1 MLGQGAAGNSFT
13 TSSCLTISAT
23 SLCNPIGV
31 AVDQSGNV
39 WVGDTSNNRM
49 LEYNETVSATMPAAN
64 ATADT
69 VFGEAG
75 SFTSSSPPNIG
86 PNSLDGPQ
94 GVIVDGNG
102 NLFVDD
108 VVTDRVLEFF
118 SPLTTTAT
126 PGSGDTTADVVF
138 GQGGNFVSNAPNG
151 DASPT
156 NQTLYGPLSVMV
168 DGSNSLYISDT
179 NNSRILAYPTPYK
192 PPGTE
197 DTPPPAGVLS
207 VSAAS
212 LRFDATAVGKSRTR
226 EVTLS
231 NAGVTQI
238 PLGTLSAAGDFVL
251 SEDCGAILLPG
262 QTCTVRVTFAPTVK
276 GRRGGMFYVNDNA
289 NGAPHLVRL
298 VGHAT
303 ARRRPR

>member
-1 MLGQGAAGNSFT
+1 
-13 TSSCLTISAT
+13 
-23 SLCNPIGV
+23 
-31 AVDQSGNV
+31 
-39 WVGDTSNNRM
+39 
-49 LEYNETVSATMPAAN
+49 
-64 ATADT
+64 
-69 VFGEAG
+69 
-75 SFTSSSPPNIG
+75 
-86 PNSLDGPQ
+86 
-94 GVIVDGNG
+94 
-102 NLFVDD
+102 
-108 VVTDRVLEFF
+108 
-118 SPLTTTAT
+118 
-126 PGSGDTTADVVF
+126 
-138 GQGGNFVSNAPNG
+138 
-151 DASPT
+151 
-156 NQTLYGPLSVMV
+156 MV
-168 DGSNSLYISDT
+168 DGSNALYISDT

-231 NAGVTQI
+231 NAGATQI
-238 PLGTLSAAGDFVL
+238 ALGALSAAGDFVL

-303 ARRRPR
+303 ARRRHR